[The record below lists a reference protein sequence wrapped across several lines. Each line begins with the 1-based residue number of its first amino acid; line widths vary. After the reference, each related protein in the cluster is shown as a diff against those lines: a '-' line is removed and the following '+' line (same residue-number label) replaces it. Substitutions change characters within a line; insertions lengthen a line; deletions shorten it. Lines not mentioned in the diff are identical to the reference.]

1 MYISQVLTS
10 LISFCQ
16 LLVQLGLMQQSK
28 LDHDEE
34 LQDEVTKLRGQV
46 ATLQYS
52 VEYFKNEVDDARGS
66 NAVSENVDD
75 LSEVVE
81 NLSRENA
88 DLQSNISRLSSEKT
102 TLEDEINNLSKTVKA
117 LEQQLSCVVSKN
129 DDELSVVVEKLHRE
143 NTDLQNNISRLDSEK
158 STLEDDIDNLSEAVK
173 TLEKELNTRYT
184 DTQVQQLQTQIQDLE
199 CKLKKQQ
206 QDGAQL
212 HALEAHVQ
220 DLEEKLSQKEH
231 NVTTLT
237 AEMKHALEQK
247 DSDILKLTAEGH
259 MRETNLRDIERE
271 AEAKNIVSSMPKIF
285 EQDFQEEKNHD
296 LEDDSLQ
303 DLLADDIESDDYLR
317 HQIVVLAQALE
328 RAELSRADLL
338 DRLTRERKSNA
349 DSLKQLGESLKKFYS
364 TVRST

>member
-1 MYISQVLTS
+1 
-10 LISFCQ
+10 
-16 LLVQLGLMQQSK
+16 MQQSN
-28 LDHDEE
+28 LEHDEE
-34 LQDEVTKLRGQV
+34 LQDEVTKLRSQV

-75 LSEVVE
+75 LSEMVE

-129 DDELSVVVEKLHRE
+129 DDELGVVVEKLDRE

-158 STLEDDIDNLSEAVK
+158 STLKDDIDNLSEAGK

-184 DTQVQQLQTQIQDLE
+184 DTQVQQLQTQIQDLQW
-199 CKLKKQQ
+199 KLKKQQ

-212 HALEAHVQ
+212 HALEAHVR
-220 DLEEKLSQKEH
+220 DLEEKLSQKED

-247 DSDILKLTAEGH
+247 DSDILKLTPEGH
-259 MRETNLRDIERE
+259 IRETNLKNIERE

-285 EQDFQEEKNHD
+285 EQDFQEEKNHELD
-296 LEDDSLQ
+296 DDSLQ

-349 DSLKQLGESLKKFYS
+349 DSLKQLGESVKKFYS
-364 TVRST
+364 TVRSSGAV